1 MTSLYESQEKDVKYC
16 IMQTKLGNL
25 QNQPAGF
32 KAFIPAT
39 FPPVNGFN
47 FSNDLIYKADKA
59 GLLMGKLDGRSLH
72 LSNMD
77 FLISMYIRKDATSS
91 SQIEGTRAT
100 MIDAILA
107 AAPTLTSGS
116 FPADV
121 DDILHYIDAV
131 NYGIKE
137 LSRVPL
143 SVRLIREIHY
153 KLMAGDPGGARASHF
168 VDPGNFRASQNWIGG
183 DSIMNASFVPPP
195 VPDMLNSMSDLEK
208 FFHSKDYV
216 LPLIKA
222 GLIHAQFE
230 TIHPFLDGN
239 GRVGRIIISLFLQ
252 QEKLLESPLLF
263 LSSYFQKHQSTY
275 YEKLNNYCD
284 DGVEGWLDFFLDGVI
299 ITAEEAIITV
309 EKTELLKQELE
320 ETIQSL
326 GKASANKITAIMP
339 RLYEKPIVNIGIIQQ
354 WTGLTRQ
361 GTEDFVQRLIK
372 LKILQQLDETKVYG
386 RSFVYSK
393 YLNIFR

>member
-1 MTSLYESQEKDVKYC
+1 
-16 IMQTKLGNL
+16 MQTKLGNL
-25 QNQPAGF
+25 QNQSAGF
-32 KAFIPAT
+32 KAFIPAA
-39 FPPVNGFN
+39 FPPSNGFN
-47 FSNDLIYKADKA
+47 FSNDLIYKANKA
-59 GLLMGKLDGRSLH
+59 VLLVGKLDGISLH
-72 LSNMD
+72 VSNRD

-107 AAPTLTSGS
+107 ASPTLTSGT
-116 FPADV
+116 FPDDV

-153 KLMAGDPGGARASHF
+153 KLMAGDPGGARTSHF
-168 VDPGNFRASQNWIGG
+168 ADPGNFRASQNWIGG
-183 DSIMNASFVPPP
+183 DSIANAAFVPPP
-195 VPDMLNSMSDLEK
+195 VADMLNSMSDLEK

-239 GRVGRIIISLFLQ
+239 GRTGRIIISLFLQ

-275 YEKLNNYCD
+275 YEKLNNYRN
-284 DGVEGWLDFFLDGVI
+284 DGVEEWLDFFLDGVI
-299 ITAEEAIITV
+299 ATAEEAIITV

-320 ETIQSL
+320 EIIQSL
-326 GKASANKITAIMP
+326 GKASANKIIAIMP

-386 RSFVYSK
+386 RSFAYIK

>member
-1 MTSLYESQEKDVKYC
+1 
-16 IMQTKLGNL
+16 MQTKLGNL
-25 QNQPAGF
+25 QNQQKGF

-47 FSNDLIYKADKA
+47 FSNDLMYKAGNA
-59 GLLMGKLDGRSLH
+59 GILMGKLDGISLH
-72 LSNMD
+72 LPDMD
-77 FLISMYIRKDATSS
+77 FLVSMYIRKDAASS

-100 MIDAILA
+100 MIDAIRA
-107 AAPTLTSGS
+107 ASPTPTSDK
-116 FPADV
+116 FPDDV
-121 DDILHYIDAV
+121 NDILHYIDAL

-137 LSRVPL
+137 LNKIPL
-143 SVRLIREIHY
+143 SVRLIRETHY
-153 KLMAGDPGGARASHF
+153 KLMVGEPGGARATHF
-168 VDPGNFRASQNWIGG
+168 TDPGNFRKTQNWIGG
-183 DSIMNASFVPPP
+183 DSIMNATFVPPP

-208 FFHSKDYV
+208 FFHSKDNI

-239 GRVGRIIISLFLQ
+239 GRTGRMIISLFLQ
-252 QEKLLESPLLF
+252 QEKLLEKPLLF

-284 DGVEGWLDFFLDGVI
+284 DGVEEWLDFFLDGVI
-299 ITAEEAIITV
+299 ITTEEAIITI

-361 GTEDFVQRLIK
+361 GSEDFVQRLIN
-372 LKILQQLDETKVYG
+372 LKILQQIDENKMYG
-386 RSFVYSK
+386 RSFAYTK
-393 YLNIFR
+393 YLDIFR